1 MNTCILIFLYLFV
14 PYILWLFFKGHGEKL
29 FGKVLS
35 KNILLTAYEII
46 FQLFKFIYSIGLWL
60 FFWKGSLNHHFIQ
73 PCILIFF
80 NFSNLFI
87 QLVYGCFFEGH
98 GEKLFMQRYE
108 QWFMQRYEQWFWYN
122 PDRYSGQIFR
132 TDIFNTTNLVYLYQ
146 EMSGTLCHRSEGFS
160 SRIFI
165 QPCISTFSTFQNYLF
180 HIFYVC
186 FFKGPGEKSFYTFSH
201 FKRPFL
207 YNENYIKINYRIIY
221 DLFFLWSKN
230 INF

>member
-1 MNTCILIFLYLFV
+1 M
-14 PYILWLFFKGHGEKL
+14 KL
-29 FGKVLS
+29 
-35 KNILLTAYEII
+35 
-46 FQLFKFIYSIGLWL
+46 
-60 FFWKGSLNHHFIQ
+60 
-73 PCILIFF
+73 FF

-98 GEKLFMQRYE
+98 GEKLFMQQYEQWFMQQYEQWFMQQYEQWFMQRYEQWFMQRYE

-186 FFKGPGEKSFYTFSH
+186 FFKGPGEKL
-201 FKRPFL
+201 FKRVL
-207 YNENYIKINYRIIY
+207 
-221 DLFFLWSKN
+221 SKN
-230 INF
+230 ILLTAY

>member
-1 MNTCILIFLYLFV
+1 M
-14 PYILWLFFKGHGEKL
+14 KL
-29 FGKVLS
+29 
-35 KNILLTAYEII
+35 
-46 FQLFKFIYSIGLWL
+46 
-60 FFWKGSLNHHFIQ
+60 
-73 PCILIFF
+73 FF

-98 GEKLFMQRYE
+98 GEKLFMQQYEQWFMKGYEQWFMQRYE

-160 SRIFI
+160 SRMFI

-186 FFKGPGEKSFYTFSH
+186 FFKGPGEKL
-201 FKRPFL
+201 FKRVL
-207 YNENYIKINYRIIY
+207 
-221 DLFFLWSKN
+221 SKN
-230 INF
+230 ILLTAY